1 MTSSVVDTDTEFGAR
16 VAERLAS
23 DQIAWL
29 TTVGPSGT
37 PQPNPVWFLWSDGTL
52 LIFSRPDQAKI
63 RNIRRNPRISV
74 HFNST
79 ETGGDVVVFTGTAHI
94 EEVPPGDAETGALL
108 AKYEE
113 GLGSLN
119 LTGAEFTATYSAAIR
134 IVPDRLR
141 GF

>member
-1 MTSSVVDTDTEFGAR
+1 MTSSVVDPDTEFGAH
-16 VAERLAS
+16 VAERLDS

-74 HFNST
+74 HLNST

-108 AKYEE
+108 AKYAE
-113 GLGSLN
+113 GLESLN